1 MKYLGIDYGDAKIG
15 LAIADSETGLALP
28 YKIISNKKGNFLLK
42 ELQDIIKSEK
52 IEIIIVGVPF
62 NLSSKTSSQE
72 NKARQ
77 FIDFLREQ
85 LLDVEIIPY
94 DERFSTQ
101 AAHKLQTGNKD
112 DDIAAMLI
120 LQGYLDRL
128 N

>member
-28 YKIISNKKGNFLLK
+28 YKIISNKKGDFLLK
-42 ELQDIIKSEK
+42 ELRDIIKSEK
-52 IEIIIVGVPF
+52 IETVIVGVPF
-62 NLSSKTSSQE
+62 NLNSKASSQE
-72 NKARQ
+72 NKVRQ
-77 FIDFLREQ
+77 FIDFLRKQ
-85 LLDVEIIPY
+85 FWDVEIIPY

-101 AAHKLQTGNKD
+101 AAHKLQAGNKD

-120 LQGYLDRL
+120 LQSYLDKL